1 MAESEKHGFQTEVK
15 QLLHLLAHSL
25 YSNKEVFLRE
35 LISNAS
41 DAIDKLRFTALE
53 DASVYGDD
61 TDLHIRLSVDKENKT
76 LTISDNGIG
85 MTKDEAIEHLG
96 TIAKSGTADFF
107 KNLTGDQTK
116 DSQLIGQFGVGF
128 YSAFIVAD
136 KVTVVSRSAK
146 ANADEAVCWESD
158 GSGEFTVTTVNKEGR
173 GTDIILSLREEEKS
187 FLEDWS
193 LRSAISKYSDH
204 ISVPVEMLE
213 TVKVENE
220 EGETDDKSEV
230 AECTEWKQ
238 VNDAKALWTR
248 NPKEITDEECNEF
261 YKHITHDYQDPLAW
275 SHNKVEGSTEYTSLL
290 YVPKQAPFDLFNR
303 DVKRGL
309 KLYVQRVFIMDDAEQ
324 FMPGYLRFIKGV
336 LDSNDLPLNVSREIL
351 QDNKVSAQLKKACTK
366 KSLQMLA
373 KLSKD
378 DDKTKYQSFWKN
390 FGNVLKEG
398 LVEDFE
404 NRDDIFGLL
413 RFASTNNDSEIQ
425 DVSLAD
431 YISRMPE
438 KQKHIYYITADSY
451 KSAANSPYLEVL
463 KKKGVEVL
471 LMWER
476 IDEWVMNQVS
486 DYKDKKFIAV
496 TSKDLEL
503 GELEDKEDKEK
514 QEAIAKE
521 AEGLV
526 ERVKNALG
534 DDIKEVKVSTRL
546 VDTPSCVISDNNM
559 MTNQMRRLF
568 EASGQKLPEEK
579 YTLEIN
585 PEHALVKKMAEQ
597 TDDAKF
603 KEYAQII
610 FEQALLSDQGGLK
623 DPVGFVKRLNSLLL
637 G

>member
-248 NPKEITDEECNEF
+248 NPKEITDEEYNEF

-438 KQKHIYYITADSY
+438 KQKHIYYIRADSY